1 MNGAPHSAAWWDSAS
16 VDKCKARSGHLG
28 DLVWDG
34 PETNFGARLARTW
47 VLGQEVSFLV
57 KEWQEPASETLLM
70 SPLPPGLLEWSPQ
83 NPSLTLVRAM
93 VMLRQRSRDMREEE
107 SDACLLCL
115 PATAPCAR
123 HSLSVKWG
131 DITTIAHGTGVEIR
145 LDHIRG
151 KARTCAR
158 RIGL

>member
-1 MNGAPHSAAWWDSAS
+1 
-16 VDKCKARSGHLG
+16 
-28 DLVWDG
+28 
-34 PETNFGARLARTW
+34 
-47 VLGQEVSFLV
+47 
-57 KEWQEPASETLLM
+57 M

-107 SDACLLCL
+107 ESDACLLCL

-123 HSLSVKWG
+123 HSLSVKCG

-158 RIGL
+158 PIGLQDSTSKRNPGFSEFISF